1 MADDV
6 ATMARIIKRYSN
18 RKLYDTMESHY
29 VTLGKVAELIR
40 AGEDLQVIVRDS
52 GADITAATMAQIIFE
67 EEKRSPRLPIEG
79 LRRVIR
85 SGLPM

>member
-6 ATMARIIKRYSN
+6 ATMARIIKRYAN
-18 RKLYDTMESHY
+18 RKLYDSKDSHY

-40 AGEDLQVIVRDS
+40 AGEELRVVENGTQRDL
-52 GADITAATMAQIIFE
+52 TAATMAQILFE
-67 EEKRSPRLPIEG
+67 EEKRGPKLPVQE
-79 LRRVIR
+79 LRRIIR

>member
-18 RKLYDTMESHY
+18 RKLYDTEDSHY

-40 AGEDLQVIVRDS
+40 AGDELRVIENGTQR
-52 GADITAATMAQIIFE
+52 DITAATMAQIVFE
-67 EEKRSPRLPIEG
+67 EEKSGTRLPVEA
-79 LRRVIR
+79 LRRIIR
-85 SGLPM
+85 SGLPT

>member
-1 MADDV
+1 
-6 ATMARIIKRYSN
+6 MARIIRRYSN
-18 RKLYDTMESHY
+18 RKLYDTAESHY

-40 AGEDLQVIVRDS
+40 AGEELRVVVRDT

-67 EEKRSPRLPIEG
+67 EEKDEPRLPIEG